1 MKRIISAA
9 LFVVCILTG
18 CLNESN
24 LPGKDDDNSVDSSTG
39 EKASSPGNAEES
51 ESTDLSETEKI
62 YDGKIVRVYHGLP
75 TNAIDVKQEGYI
87 NEYLET
93 AGYDFRIKLVGN
105 DTDLGYD
112 EYLKQAKADGE
123 TVDIEYGFLM
133 NYEIKK
139 EFIERAEA
147 GEYYSMNDLLETE
160 TGEKLIAGL
169 SMYMAPDNGEE
180 KAKDYL
186 EQYRLKDGNIY
197 GIPMYVNFSAPYYI
211 VYDQQILDKYGVD
224 ELTGDVMDIDRILDK
239 AGEMLRDDVTPIG
252 IRCILNNVDKLFGS
266 MYGYDPYEVFWLL
279 KQSEGGQLE
288 AVNVFECEDLISW
301 YLKLGEYRQNG
312 VLCLAIEELK
322 GLEGGKLVTDAEE
335 NINRKIAGLLIPG
348 AEDCIGY
355 IRSTGSELGYDILN
369 VTTYLPI
376 RELLCINH
384 NTLYPEECFEF
395 IEMMIYDTDFRR
407 LMNLGPEGVG
417 YKVVEKDG
425 KNEIVK
431 YTGMV
436 GIPLGLGLGEDYLI
450 YDKFD
455 NEDYHM
461 YQEKIYEGNSYAVRN
476 IIGLADEFDLT
487 PVKNEFEAC
496 NSIFTSYTPVFW
508 GAYGD
513 KTEEELE
520 KLYKKLTD
528 AGYLK
533 VLEEMNRQLKGEK

>member
-1 MKRIISAA
+1 MKIFKMAA
-9 LFVVCILTG
+9 LLVVCFLTG
-18 CLNESN
+18 CVNENRMPGDSESN
-24 LPGKDDDNSVDSSTG
+24 ITAASTDGKA
-39 EKASSPGNAEES
+39 ASPNNVGES
-51 ESTDLSETEKI
+51 ESNDRSETEDN

-75 TNAIDVKQEGYI
+75 NNAIDVKQEGYI

-93 AGYDFRIKLVGN
+93 AGCDFRIKLVGN

-112 EYLKQAKADGE
+112 EYLKRAKADGE

-169 SMYMAPDNGEE
+169 SIYMAPDDGEE

-197 GIPMYVNFSAPYYI
+197 GIPMYVNFSAPYFI
-211 VYDQQILDKYGVD
+211 VYDNGILTKYGVETLEGDISDIEKILDKSD
-224 ELTGDVMDIDRILDK
+224 
-239 AGEMLRDDVTPIG
+239 EMLQDGINPIS
-252 IRCILNNVDKLFGS
+252 IRCMLDNTDKLFGS
-266 MYGYDPYEVFWLL
+266 LYGYKPYEVFWLL
-279 KQSEGGQLE
+279 KQSEDGQIE
-288 AVNVFECEDLISW
+288 AVNVFESNDLISW
-301 YLKLGEYRQNG
+301 YLKLGEYRQNE
-312 VLCLAIEELK
+312 VLCLLIEELK
-322 GLEGGKLVTDAEE
+322 GLEGGKLVTEAEDV
-335 NINRKIAGLLIPG
+335 NRKSAGVLIPG
-348 AEDCIGY
+348 AEDSIGY
-355 IRSTGSELGYDILN
+355 FRSTGQELGYDVLN
-369 VTTYLPI
+369 VETYFNN
-376 RELLCINH
+376 RTLLCIN
-384 NTLYPEECFEF
+384 NKTRYPEECFEF

-425 KNEIVK
+425 RTEIVK
-431 YTGMV
+431 FTGMV
-436 GIPLGLGLGEDYLI
+436 GIPLGLGLGEDFLI
-450 YDKFD
+450 YDIFD
-455 NEDYHM
+455 NENYHM

-496 NSIFTSYTPVFW
+496 NSIFTRYTPVFW

-513 KTEEELE
+513 KTEEELD

>member
-1 MKRIISAA
+1 MKIFKLAA
-9 LFVVCILTG
+9 LLVVCFLTG
-18 CLNESN
+18 CVNENRMPGDSESN
-24 LPGKDDDNSVDSSTG
+24 ITAASTDGKA
-39 EKASSPGNAEES
+39 ASPNNAGES
-51 ESTDLSETEKI
+51 ESNDRSETEDN

-75 TNAIDVKQEGYI
+75 TNAINVKQEGYI

-93 AGYDFRIKLVGN
+93 AGCDFRIKLVGN

-160 TGEKLIAGL
+160 TGKKLLAGL
-169 SMYMAPDNGEE
+169 SLYMAPDNGEE

-197 GIPMYVNFSAPYYI
+197 GIPMYVNFSAPYFI
-211 VYDQQILDKYGVD
+211 VYDNGILTKYGVETLEGDISDIEKILDKSD
-224 ELTGDVMDIDRILDK
+224 
-239 AGEMLRDDVTPIG
+239 EMLQDGINPIS
-252 IRCILNNVDKLFGS
+252 IRRMLDNTDKLFGS
-266 MYGYDPYEVFWLL
+266 LYGYKPYEVFWLL
-279 KQSEGGQLE
+279 KQSEDGQIE
-288 AVNVFECEDLISW
+288 AVNVFESNDLISW
-301 YLKLGEYRQNG
+301 YLKLGEYRQNE
-312 VLCLAIEELK
+312 VLCLSIDELK
-322 GLEGGKLVTDAEE
+322 GLEGGKLVTEAEDV
-335 NINRKIAGLLIPG
+335 NRKSAGVLIPG

-355 IRSTGSELGYDILN
+355 FRSTGQELGYDVLN
-369 VTTYLPI
+369 VETYFNN
-376 RELLCINH
+376 RTLLCIN
-384 NTLYPEECFEF
+384 NKTRYPEECFEF

-425 KNEIVK
+425 KTEISK
-431 YTGMV
+431 YSGMV
-436 GIPLGLGLGEDYLI
+436 GIPLGLGLGEDFLI
-450 YDKFD
+450 YDIFD
-455 NEDYHM
+455 NENYHM

-496 NSIFTSYTPVFW
+496 NSIFTRYTPVFW

-513 KTEEELE
+513 KTEEELD

-528 AGYLK
+528 AGYRK